1 MDETTPCSGIIRIF
15 LHCAGSQGENK
26 MEVKAFSLE
35 VRVEE
40 LFIKQKQK
48 VCINNHVWRPHDRMF
63 DENWDLCKL
72 ITGILYILFRTYLF
86 LQNIGS
92 VIKTH

>member
-1 MDETTPCSGIIRIF
+1 
-15 LHCAGSQGENK
+15 
-26 MEVKAFSLE
+26 MEVKAFSLQ

-63 DENWDLCKL
+63 DGKWDLGKL
-72 ITGILYILFRTYLF
+72 ITTGFYIILYTPFIHKHRT
-86 LQNIGS
+86 
-92 VIKTH
+92 